1 MTQKLYELI
10 EKMEN
15 DKISKM
21 DFVVEIEK
29 NNLEKELNDYWKKQI
44 N

>member
-1 MTQKLYELI
+1 MTKKLYELI

-15 DKISKM
+15 DKISKI

-29 NNLEKELNDYWKKQI
+29 NNLEEELNNYWKKQI